1 MPLPNATASAGP
13 NPPAQTPPLWKT
25 YLLIL
30 LPMMATNLLQA
41 ASGTADS
48 IYLGRML
55 GADALAAVS
64 CFFPIFFV
72 LLAIVIGLSSGATVL
87 IGQAWGAREPDK
99 VRAVAGT
106 AIALMMCTGLVI
118 GTLGGIFAPRLMH
131 ALATPPNIQAEAV
144 AYARVMLFGLPLLFA
159 LWLLTSMSRGVGD
172 AITPLWALV
181 LAAAVAL
188 LCTPAFIRGWLG
200 LPRLGVTSAAVSNLI
215 ACAVALTWM
224 LSHWR
229 KRAHPLAPNAQ
240 WLRQLR
246 IDPRIAVAMLRIGL
260 PSMLQMLTLAAAEI
274 VLLGLINRH
283 GSNATAAYGAVNQL
297 MSWLQLPAM
306 SVGITA
312 MILASHAIGAGRASR
327 LSAIVRTGLLLN
339 LALTGACVLAVY
351 ALAPT
356 VIGWFLVDP
365 SVIEQALRLLRIVA
379 WSVILLGLA
388 NVLTGVMRAS
398 GVVAVP
404 TGLAMLAIVG
414 VELPLAY
421 RLDARIGLSGIWWAY
436 ATTFA
441 VLLML
446 HSGYYLLVW
455 RRRGVRNLM

>member
-1 MPLPNATASAGP
+1 MSLPNAAANADP
-13 NPPAQTPPLWKT
+13 IAAAQPSPLWKT

-41 ASGTADS
+41 ASGTADG

-72 LLAIVIGLSSGATVL
+72 LLAVVIGLSSGATVL

-99 VRAVAGT
+99 VHAVAGT
-106 AIALMMCTGLVI
+106 ALVLMLCAGLLI
-118 GTLGGIFAPRLMH
+118 GVTGGIFAPQLMR
-131 ALATPPNIQAEAV
+131 ALATPSNIEAEAI

-172 AITPLWALV
+172 AISPLWALALTTV
-181 LAAAVAL
+181 VAL
-188 LCTPAFIRGWLG
+188 LCTPAFIRGWFG
-200 LPRLGVTSAAVSNLI
+200 LPKLGVSSAAVSNLI
-215 ACAVALTWM
+215 ACAIALAWM

-240 WLRQLR
+240 RLRQLR
-246 IDPRIAVAMLRIGL
+246 LDPRIAVAMLRIGL
-260 PSMLQMLTLAAAEI
+260 PSMLQMLTMAAAEI
-274 VLLGLINRH
+274 VLLGLVNRH
-283 GSNATAAYGAVNQL
+283 GSHATAAYGAVNQL

-312 MILASHAIGAGRASR
+312 TILASHAIGGGRASR
-327 LSAIVRTGLLLN
+327 LGAIVRTGLALN
-339 LALTGACVLAVY
+339 LALTGACILAVY

-356 VIGWFLVDP
+356 VIGWFLVDAP
-365 SVIEQALRLLRIVA
+365 VIEQALRLLRIVA

-414 VELPLAY
+414 MELPLAY
-421 RLDARIGLSGIWWAY
+421 WLDARIGLSGIWWAY

-455 RRRGVRNLM
+455 RRRDVRTLV